1 MKIERAIIYTD
12 GVAQP
17 NPGAAAIGV
26 FIQDDKGEPITSI
39 SRSIG
44 YATNNQAEY
53 RAIIAGLEMAISMG
67 IEQVNMRADS
77 ELVVRQINGSYRVKN
92 TALKP
97 LYQRVKQLQGQLK
110 EFSINHIPRQR
121 NKEADRLASKAL

>member
-1 MKIERAIIYTD
+1 MKIKRAIIYTD

-26 FIQDDKGEPITSI
+26 VIQDDKGELITSI

-53 RAIIAGLEMAISMG
+53 MAIIAGLEKAISMG
-67 IEQVNMRADS
+67 IGHVNMRADS
-77 ELVVRQINGSYRVKN
+77 ELVVRQITGRYRVKN
-92 TALKP
+92 AALRS
-97 LYQRVKQLQGQLK
+97 LYQQVKQLQSQLI
-110 EFSINHIPRQR
+110 EFTINHIPREQ
-121 NKEADRLASKAL
+121 NKEADRLADSAL